1 MTSRRHWTRARWYL
15 PERQKGQALSGS
27 HHGWFVAWSMA
38 IWWLQHGLVGCFF
51 QLGMG
56 QKSKH
61 AKTIKWCF
69 FYSNSTWAI
78 GGWVETIKKGKLAK
92 QPLEYMRMSTVNHQY
107 LDHVI
112 LMSIE
117 RIQTWVTA
125 ETVQLRP
132 QDPAHFATYLPSHSP
147 KDCCGNFMGIWWCN
161 NGFGI
166 FWDIWIT
173 SGVLVLLGATASL
186 RFLGPARSR
195 SAPCELI
202 PQRIAPIWL
211 SLWACDLRR
220 AFFPCPR
227 FRQRLVWDLER
238 TKETSRMLPLSDF
251 VSGKTL
257 IFILLVYMCLP

>member
-1 MTSRRHWTRARWYL
+1 
-15 PERQKGQALSGS
+15 
-27 HHGWFVAWSMA
+27 
-38 IWWLQHGLVGCFF
+38 
-51 QLGMG
+51 
-56 QKSKH
+56 
-61 AKTIKWCF
+61 
-69 FYSNSTWAI
+69 
-78 GGWVETIKKGKLAK
+78 
-92 QPLEYMRMSTVNHQY
+92 MRMSTVNHQY

-227 FRQRLVWDLER
+227 FRQRLVWDSER

-251 VSGKTL
+251 VSGKTYAIVL
-257 IFILLVYMCLP
+257 SQEIYCFKDFSHGLSLFPPHSRWDDEMKIGRLNGIETYRAIPRSARWVMSCNYLKKNHRKSDNSYIANDFQNDYHKVVPLRFLVCCFLSPMK

>member
-1 MTSRRHWTRARWYL
+1 
-15 PERQKGQALSGS
+15 
-27 HHGWFVAWSMA
+27 
-38 IWWLQHGLVGCFF
+38 
-51 QLGMG
+51 
-56 QKSKH
+56 
-61 AKTIKWCF
+61 
-69 FYSNSTWAI
+69 
-78 GGWVETIKKGKLAK
+78 
-92 QPLEYMRMSTVNHQY
+92 MRMSTLNHQY

-161 NGFGI
+161 NGFPIGSMYGIYANIYHQYTPNVSIYTIHGSYGFGI

-202 PQRIAPIWL
+202 PQRIAPICL

-227 FRQRLVWDLER
+227 FRQRLVWDSER

-251 VSGKTL
+251 VSGKTYA
-257 IFILLVYMCLP
+257 I